1 MTTETGLDTT
11 PDIGF
16 ATEDTFDPATT
27 VLMVIDMT
35 YGNAHSDYGL
45 CEMCRREGLDVT
57 YYVDRVE
64 HTVIPAIQKVTKAA
78 RDAGIK
84 VIYFRNGAELADY
97 SDVHKNL
104 RPVYQMWEQRKGN
117 PGFEIREEVK
127 PAEGDLVL
135 TKVSSGA
142 WAGTNIDNILRF
154 RGVEHVIV
162 TGVATN
168 GCVLTTALGGWDK
181 GFFFTIVEDATA
193 TTGQRVHDQAIEV
206 MRDYGMPVQTAD
218 DVVTLIGQSAL
229 SHNS

>member
-1 MTTETGLDTT
+1 MTTDEGLETT

-16 ATEDTFDPATT
+16 AKESQLDPSTT

-45 CEMCRREGLDVT
+45 CEMCRQNGIDT
-57 YYVDRVE
+57 SYYVDRLE
-64 HTVIPAIQKVTKAA
+64 QLVIPAIKKVTKAA

-84 VIYFRNGAELADY
+84 VIYFQNGAELEDY

-104 RPVYQMWEQRKGN
+104 RPVYQLWQQRRGK
-117 PGFEIREEVK
+117 PGFEIREEIR
-127 PAEGDLVL
+127 PEEGDLVL
-135 TKVSSGA
+135 TKIASGA

-154 RGVEHVIV
+154 RKVEHVIA

-193 TTGQRVHDQAIEV
+193 TTGQRVHEQAIEV
-206 MRDYGMPVQTAD
+206 MRDYGMPISSGDEIVRTIAES
-218 DVVTLIGQSAL
+218 VTPENA
-229 SHNS
+229 

>member
-1 MTTETGLDTT
+1 MTTETGLETT

-16 ATEDTFDPATT
+16 ASEDVFDPSKT
-27 VLMVIDMT
+27 VMMVIDMT

-45 CEMCRREGLDVT
+45 CEMCREEGLDIT
-57 YYVDRVE
+57 YYVERVE
-64 HTVIPAIQKVTKAA
+64 HTVIPAIQKVTRAA

-84 VIYFRNGAELADY
+84 VIYFRNGAELEDY

-104 RPVYQMWEQRKGN
+104 RPVYQLWKQRKGN
-117 PGFEIREEVK
+117 PGFEIREELE
-127 PAEGDLVL
+127 PEDGDLVL

-154 RGVEHVIV
+154 RGVEHVIA
-162 TGVATN
+162 TGVVTN

-206 MRDYGMPVQTAD
+206 MRDYGMSIHLAD
-218 DVVTLIGQSAL
+218 DTVKLIERSVSSQGT
-229 SHNS
+229 